1 MKFIHLLLFLFCFG
15 SIYGQSFSDS
25 YCKDC
30 KINGHDGKYGITFQ
44 GQQAIPC
51 EYDAIKKLSN
61 SCYLTQKGSK
71 SGLVKVMFFKTN
83 YRVNKNDN
91 TQTFRVKKGY
101 INISEVLPC
110 EYDIVEDTG
119 SGSLRLM
126 KGKKTG
132 IANHYGN
139 IIVRCEYD
147 QVELRNNNYYV
158 TQGDRQGVFNRY
170 GNTII
175 PCKFTAIEFQNN
187 NYYVSSGKLKGVYNY
202 YGNTIIPARYTAI
215 QRKGNNY
222 LVENGKLKGIFN
234 YYGNTILPCRFE
246 EITKID
252 NHYHVMQEG
261 KYGVYNSYGNTIV
274 PCRYEEVTPLRN
286 RYVVKNGDL
295 YGVINQYG
303 NTILPCRFEK
313 IELLSNGNYMATQN
327 DTRQLYN
334 AYGNLLSDYSG
345 NNVIYSTDNAVE

>member
-1 MKFIHLLLFLFCFG
+1 MKFLHLLLFLFCFG

-25 YCKDC
+25 YNKDC

-119 SGSLRLM
+119 NGSLRLM

-139 IIVRCEYD
+139 IVVRCEYD
-147 QVELRNNNYYV
+147 QVEMRNNNYYV

-187 NYYVSSGKLKGVYNY
+187 NYFVSNGKLKGVYNY
-202 YGNTIIPARYTAI
+202 YGNTIIPC
-215 QRKGNNY
+215 K
-222 LVENGKLKGIFN
+222 
-234 YYGNTILPCRFE
+234 
-246 EITKID
+246 
-252 NHYHVMQEG
+252 
-261 KYGVYNSYGNTIV
+261 
-274 PCRYEEVTPLRN
+274 
-286 RYVVKNGDL
+286 
-295 YGVINQYG
+295 
-303 NTILPCRFEK
+303 
-313 IELLSNGNYMATQN
+313 
-327 DTRQLYN
+327 
-334 AYGNLLSDYSG
+334 
-345 NNVIYSTDNAVE
+345 